1 MTNLVP
7 YQQYPA
13 DPGPR
18 NTGLQVAIVQWV
30 GQGWQVESQTPVQA
44 VMVSRSHCNHVV
56 HGLLLAANFFVG
68 GTVAVCLAI
77 TVVVPVLWF
86 VVMVCQGVLWAS
98 MSSRSETRRV
108 LTQDP
113 YGRVH
118 VS

>member
-7 YQQYPA
+7 YQPYPN
-13 DPGPR
+13 DPGPGH
-18 NTGLQVAIVQWV
+18 NGLQVAIVQWV
-30 GQGWQVESQTPVQA
+30 GRGWQVESQTPVQA
-44 VMVSRSHCNHVV
+44 VMVSRSQCNHVV

-68 GTVAVCLAI
+68 GTIAACLLVTI
-77 TVVVPVLWF
+77 VVPMFWF
-86 VVMVCQGVLWAS
+86 VVMICQGVLWAAL
-98 MSSRSETRRV
+98 SSRNETRRV